1 MCKQMLTRMRF
12 WLLYGAVVTERDAYI
27 ALNLM
32 PGIGPVKV
40 RQLLAV
46 FGKPEAILQASP
58 PQLRQ
63 GTGLS
68 AKQAETLGNWRQ
80 HVDLDSELA
89 AAQAA
94 GVEIVP
100 ACSPYYPERLREIY
114 DPPLCLYVRGNP
126 EVLRQLASRSLAVVG
141 SRRMTRYGQE
151 MAERL
156 TMAASRAGW
165 IIVSGLA
172 HGVDTIAH
180 STTLK
185 YEGTTV
191 AVLGSGLARIYPEQN
206 IGLARA
212 ISEKGAVISELP
224 MNTSPD
230 RRWFPMR
237 NRIIAG
243 MSQGTLVVEAGIKSG
258 SLITAQQALDNGR
271 PVFAVPGQITS
282 PNARGCHSLI
292 KQGAKLVESLE
303 DISQEFEFLPALLDE
318 PHGLRPASAP
328 AAPNFPELTANEAAV
343 AKLLL
348 EGEAGAE
355 QLALDAQLPVHEA
368 LAALLMLEIKQVIV
382 QLPGKRFRIKPQT
395 K

>member
-1 MCKQMLTRMRF
+1 M
-12 WLLYGAVVTERDAYI
+12 TERDAYI
-27 ALNLM
+27 VLNLM

-40 RQLLAV
+40 RQLLTV
-46 FGKPEAILQASP
+46 FGKPQAILEASP

-68 AKQAETLGNWRQ
+68 AKQAEVLGNWRL
-80 HVDLDSELA
+80 HVNLDRELEA
-89 AAQAA
+89 AHAA

-126 EVLRQLASRSLAVVG
+126 AVLGELANRSLAVVG

-151 MAERL
+151 MTERL

-185 YEGTTV
+185 YDGTTV
-191 AVLGSGLARIYPEQN
+191 AVLGSGLACIYPEQN

-271 PVFAVPGQITS
+271 PVFAVPGQVSS

-303 DISQEFEFLPALLDE
+303 DISQEFEFLPELLGE
-318 PHGLRPASAP
+318 LPGLRPAPAP
-328 AAPNFPELTANEAAV
+328 KVRPNFPELTPNEAAI
-343 AKLLL
+343 AKQLLA
-348 EGEAGAE
+348 GEASAE
-355 QLALDAQLPVHEA
+355 QLADGAQLAIHEA
-368 LAALLMLEIKQVIV
+368 LASLLTLEIKQIIV
-382 QLPGKRFRIKPQT
+382 QLPGKRFRIKSQS

>member
-1 MCKQMLTRMRF
+1 MSMQTQF
-12 WLLYGAVVTERDAYI
+12 WPLFGAVVTERDAYI

-40 RQLLAV
+40 RQLLTV
-46 FGKPEAILQASP
+46 FRKPQTILEASP

-68 AKQAETLGNWRQ
+68 AKQAEMLGNWRQ
-80 HVDLDSELA
+80 HVDLESELA
-89 AAQAA
+89 AAEAA
-94 GVEIVP
+94 GVEIIP
-100 ACSPYYPERLREIY
+100 ASSHYYPERLREIY
-114 DPPLCLYVRGNP
+114 DPPLCLYLRGNP
-126 EVLRQLASRSLAVVG
+126 AVLPELVNRSLAVVG

-180 STTLK
+180 CTTLK

-206 IGLARA
+206 IDLARA
-212 ISEKGAVISELP
+212 ISENGAVISELP

-303 DISQEFEFLPALLDE
+303 DISQEFEFLPELFAE
-318 PHGLRPASAP
+318 PPGLRPTAAP
-328 AAPNFPELTANEAAV
+328 PDAPNFPELTPNEAAL
-343 AKLLL
+343 AKQLLA
-348 EGEAGAE
+348 GEAGAE
-355 QLALDAQLPVHEA
+355 ELATGAQLPIHEA
-368 LAALLMLEIKQVIV
+368 LASLLTLEIKQVIV
-382 QLPGKRFRIKPQT
+382 QLPGKRFRIKQQS